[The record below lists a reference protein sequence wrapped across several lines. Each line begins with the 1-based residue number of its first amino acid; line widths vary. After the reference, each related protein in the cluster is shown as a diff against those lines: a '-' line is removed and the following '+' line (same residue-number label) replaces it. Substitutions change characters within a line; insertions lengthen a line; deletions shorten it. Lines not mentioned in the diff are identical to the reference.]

1 MPGAGALAC
10 LTTLYVSGSSTFSLA
25 AKGVLAAL
33 LMIPQNRSTRAP
45 LDAAC
50 ANYQLQGGRC
60 ATGWPHSAAPAAL
73 LELSKRGLEVP

>member
-25 AKGVLAAL
+25 VKGVLGAL
-33 LMIPQNRSTRAP
+33 LMIPQNRSACAP
-45 LDAAC
+45 LEAAC
-50 ANYQLQGGRC
+50 ANYQPLGGRG

-73 LELSKRGLEVP
+73 LNLSKRSLEMP